1 MRYIPTKITVEE
13 CDLVEIKWV
22 DAYDALGS
30 GWFDWKEIYSKA
42 QLAKCTSVG
51 YEIFSDKHKIVLM
64 ADNCEEYGGRIT
76 VIPSSWQLTKDI
88 LRKGKK
94 KKSLMGS

>member
-1 MRYIPTKITVEE
+1 MRYIPTKITIEE

-22 DAYDALGS
+22 DAFDALGS
-30 GWFDWKEIYSKA
+30 GWFDWKEIFTKA

-51 YEIFSDKHKIVLM
+51 YEVFSDKEKIVLI
-64 ADNCEEYGGRIT
+64 ADECEEYGGRIT
-76 VIPSSWQLTKDI
+76 VIPNSWQISKEV

-94 KKSLMGS
+94 KKPTLVS